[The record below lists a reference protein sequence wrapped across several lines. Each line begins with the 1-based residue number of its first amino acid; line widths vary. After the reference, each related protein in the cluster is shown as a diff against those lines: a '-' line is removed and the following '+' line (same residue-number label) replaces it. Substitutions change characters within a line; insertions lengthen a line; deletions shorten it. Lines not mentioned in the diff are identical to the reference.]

1 MAFSD
6 ALLARLDTDR
16 WLVEAFSLKNRP
28 HQGGTQGQ
36 AYGANAEYDSATPHA
51 SAQRSCWSTRTCL
64 VTSSS
69 TSSPQGPS
77 RLGNLVSHQLRF
89 TGERDAN
96 TLNLLYYTLRLDEP
110 ASVGASRDWGDEVD
124 VTLEWEAGEHFVTTG
139 VIGVLFPGDAA
150 KELSGG
156 ADNWLH
162 AMAQVKYSF

>member
-51 SAQRSCWSTRTCL
+51 SAQRSCWSTRTCP

-110 ASVGASRDWGDEVD
+110 AKRRREQRLGRRSGRHARVGSRRALCNYRRDRRAIPWRRREGA
-124 VTLEWEAGEHFVTTG
+124 LGRPTTG
-139 VIGVLFPGDAA
+139 
-150 KELSGG
+150 STR
-156 ADNWLH
+156 WL
-162 AMAQVKYSF
+162 